1 MDARFLTVGVLGAL
15 VATASVANA
24 DDGMPSYA
32 RPDEVIHGVVASVD
46 GTTVYV
52 HDDRGFTDRVQLRD
66 GTIINPTGLTISRG
80 QTVTIHGVSN
90 GPVFDAAQID
100 TPYNKTYAYAASAY
114 GPVYRPYAYYP
125 YAYGYYPGYYGP
137 IYNFGIGFRF
147 R

>member
-1 MDARFLTVGVLGAL
+1 MDARILTVGILGAL
-15 VATASVANA
+15 VATAGVANA
-24 DDGMPSYA
+24 DDGIPSYA
-32 RPDEVIHGVVASVD
+32 RPDEVIHGVVSSVD

-80 QTVTIHGVSN
+80 QTVTIHGVPN
-90 GPVFDAAQID
+90 GPAFDATQID
-100 TPYNKTYAYAASAY
+100 TPYSKTYAFAAPAY
-114 GPVYRPYAYYP
+114 GPVYRPYPYYP

-147 R
+147 H